1 MIRGNGWG
9 IAIVVVGGLLGGMS
23 SYFLK
28 LKDPQALIIL
38 GTAWVLMDLIV
49 RLRFRYQPRW
59 LLNRQAGGFLWYIPI
74 WVFGLVIL
82 VVNMIL
88 VFTS

>member
-9 IAIVVVGGLLGGMS
+9 FAIVVVGG
-23 SYFLK
+23 F
-28 LKDPQALIIL
+28 I
-38 GTAWVLMDLIV
+38 
-49 RLRFRYQPRW
+49 
-59 LLNRQAGGFLWYIPI
+59 WYIPI

-82 VVNMIL
+82 VVNTIL